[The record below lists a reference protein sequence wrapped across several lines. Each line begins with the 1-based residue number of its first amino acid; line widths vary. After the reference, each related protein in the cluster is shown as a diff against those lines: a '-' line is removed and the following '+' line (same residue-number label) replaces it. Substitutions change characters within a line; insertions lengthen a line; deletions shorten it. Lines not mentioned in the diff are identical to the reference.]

1 MNATRAPFAAAVLI
15 GLVAGC
21 AGERGA
27 AGPAG
32 IGSLSETVAVE
43 RLWEKAVWHE
53 RTIGDRHLTAEGLL
67 AYQAD
72 ATRPEGAGVRP
83 TAYSDMAIWS
93 GLYLAA
99 EALRWAVTAD
109 PDARRRVERVV
120 GGLSFL
126 QDITRTPG
134 LLARAVQ
141 PVSDPPDPLP
151 DWRPGEGD
159 DRNYR
164 WLGNVS
170 VDQVLGVVYGYGL
183 AFDLDV
189 ESSTQRRAIARRV
202 ADIADHIAAHGMT
215 IVDSTGRR
223 VKHGDLSPGWASEN
237 LNALIALAV
246 FKTAAHMSPE
256 GPYQRI
262 YRDLIDRHGYAR
274 RARAARDR
282 WWESLTGVN
291 HSDNNL
297 AMLAYDVL
305 LRYEEDASL
314 REQYRSGLDR
324 TWRVVRSEGNA
335 LFTYIARSGGVAVG
349 GDSLRSALRSL
360 LEFPLDQ
367 RDDKVI
373 NSTREDVCLSARRD
387 RAGDL
392 QACAPLS
399 VSERP
404 RGPFEWNENPYRL
417 DRLGGGT
424 QAYSGLGYLLAY
436 WMGRQRDLIE
446 APCGKRQGVLEGQG
460 RTICIRSLTPQQAT
474 GNALAMP
481 FPPAAAQPAP

>member
-1 MNATRAPFAAAVLI
+1 MD
-15 GLVAGC
+15 G
-21 AGERGA
+21 
-27 AGPAG
+27 
-32 IGSLSETVAVE
+32 LSEPVEAE

-53 RTIGDRHLTAEGLL
+53 RTIGIRHLTAEGLL

-72 ATRPEGAGVRP
+72 ATRSADDGVRP

-99 EALRWAVTAD
+99 EALRAAVTAD
-109 PDARRRVERVV
+109 PEARHRVERLVA
-120 GGLSFL
+120 GLSLL

-141 PVSDPPDPLP
+141 PLVDPPDPLP
-151 DWRPGEGD
+151 DWRAGEGD
-159 DRNYR
+159 YRGYR

-183 AFDLDV
+183 AFDLDEDPV
-189 ESSTQRRAIARRV
+189 RRRAIARRV
-202 ADIADHIAAHGMT
+202 TDIADHLAAHGMT
-215 IVDSTGRR
+215 IVDTTGKR
-223 VKHGDLSPGWASEN
+223 VKHGDLSPGWTSEN
-237 LNALIALAV
+237 LNALIALAL
-246 FKTAAHMSPE
+246 FKTAVHVSPE

-282 WWESLTGVN
+282 WWEHLTGVN

-305 LRYEEDASL
+305 LRYEDDANL
-314 REQYRSGLDR
+314 REQYRAGLER
-324 TWRVVRSEGNA
+324 TWRVVRSERNA

-349 GDSLRSALRSL
+349 GDALASAQRTL

-367 RDDKVI
+367 RDEPVV
-373 NSTREDVCLSARRD
+373 NSTREDVCLSPRRD
-387 RAGDL
+387 RSGDL
-392 QACAPLS
+392 QACAPLP

-417 DRLGGGT
+417 DRLGAGS
-424 QAYSGLGYLLAY
+424 QAYSGLGYVLAY
-436 WMGRQRDLIE
+436 WMGRQRGLI
-446 APCGKRQGVLEGQG
+446 
-460 RTICIRSLTPQQAT
+460 
-474 GNALAMP
+474 
-481 FPPAAAQPAP
+481 PAPAEPREPG